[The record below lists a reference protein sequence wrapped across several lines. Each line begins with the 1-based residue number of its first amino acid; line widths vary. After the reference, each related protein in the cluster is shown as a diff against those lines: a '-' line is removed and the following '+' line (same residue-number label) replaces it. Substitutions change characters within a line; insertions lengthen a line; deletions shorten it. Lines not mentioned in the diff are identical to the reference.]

1 MQRPSVKPHR
11 LTVVAAVFAL
21 SAVATGCQ
29 TTPSRPAADDS
40 QMPGGTMISRTQIE
54 RSGARDAYEALIRA
68 RTHLVIEEP
77 RGSNEARIRHRGR
90 DSLVDSGQVL
100 VILDG
105 TPTTL
110 GAVAALREI
119 PANQILYMKVLSARE
134 ATPRYGMLAG
144 NGAIYVR
151 TTTGT

>member
-1 MQRPSVKPHR
+1 MANPTR
-11 LTVVAAVFAL
+11 LAPALLLAAL
-21 SAVATGCQ
+21 AVSGCQ
-29 TTPSRPAADDS
+29 TTPSRAPADDS
-40 QMPGGTMISRTQIE
+40 LIPGGVMISRAQID
-54 RSGARDAYEALIRA
+54 RSGARNAYEALIRA
-68 RTHLVIEEP
+68 RTHLIIEET
-77 RGSNEARIRHRGR
+77 RGDNPARIFHRGR

-105 TPTTL
+105 TPTTM

-144 NGAIYVR
+144 NGAVYVR
-151 TTTGT
+151 TAAGA